1 MIPPAT
7 DEHRPRLMLA
17 AAGLLRAQRV
27 AALATLEADGSPFVS
42 MAPFAP
48 EPVQRWL
55 VLHVS
60 ALAQHSGNMARE
72 PRVSLLVMQPE
83 QAEQPVHALP
93 RLTLLGQA
101 SLLEPGSESWARC
114 RAAYLARFPEAEPMT
129 RLGDFSFV
137 AIRPEG
143 ARQIA
148 GFGAARSLE
157 PDELRQLI
165 ALAAEPLDPGA
176 SPRS

>member
-1 MIPPAT
+1 MAT
-7 DEHRPRLMLA
+7 VAAEEHRSRLMRGA
-17 AAGLLRAQRV
+17 IELLRTQRV
-27 AALATLEADGSPFVS
+27 AALATLEADGAPFVS
-42 MAPFAP
+42 MVPFAL
-48 EPVQRWL
+48 EPGPGCL

-60 ALAQHSGNMARE
+60 ALAQHSGNMRRE

-83 QAEQPVHALP
+83 QAGQPVHALP

-101 SLLEPGSESWARC
+101 SPLEPGSESWARC

-129 RLGDFSFV
+129 QLGDFRFV

-148 GFGAARSLE
+148 GFGTARSVE
-157 PDELRQLI
+157 ADELRGAI
-165 ALAAEPLDPGA
+165 VLAAEPPA
-176 SPRS
+176 PEVPAQS